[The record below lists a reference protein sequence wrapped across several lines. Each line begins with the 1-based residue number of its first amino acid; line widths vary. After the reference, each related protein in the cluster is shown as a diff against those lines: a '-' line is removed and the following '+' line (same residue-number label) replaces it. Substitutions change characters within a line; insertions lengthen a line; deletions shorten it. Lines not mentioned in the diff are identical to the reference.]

1 MGKRRCWRAR
11 WPSSSETVLLL
22 ENTIQFSGVLYLP
35 ETQAPGHLTPLLAS
49 QAPTLLCVYTGRG
62 RYGRD
67 NRERQKDKEIKNNSF
82 GRWLFLLLVLD
93 ILSQAFWSYAKEVHH
108 GQRKLLSSRL
118 LGGKQKEKHLRFQ
131 HHLQKHASK
140 DLILFSF
147 GIPLK
152 SLPAVPHVGGDIAF
166 ST

>member
-1 MGKRRCWRAR
+1 MLESQVTQQFRNRTTLGNHNSIFRCFTPAWN
-11 WPSSSETVLLL
+11 SSSRAP
-22 ENTIQFSGVLYLP
+22 NASSGISS
-35 ETQAPGHLTPLLAS
+35 THTPMCLH
-49 QAPTLLCVYTGRG
+49 GEG
-62 RYGRD
+62 EI
-67 NRERQKDKEIKNNSF
+67 RERQQRQKDKEIKNNSF